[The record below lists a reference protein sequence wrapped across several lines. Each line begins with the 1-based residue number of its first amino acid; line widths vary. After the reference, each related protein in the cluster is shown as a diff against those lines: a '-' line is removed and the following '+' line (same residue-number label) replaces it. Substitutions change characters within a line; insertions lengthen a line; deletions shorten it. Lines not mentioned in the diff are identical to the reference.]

1 MHFFFLAIYKCAWWF
16 KSSTLVIFTEMN
28 RQYDVFEITIID
40 IASVTKIGFSK
51 HDKPYENVR

>member
-1 MHFFFLAIYKCAWWF
+1 MC
-16 KSSTLVIFTEMN
+16 TGMN

-51 HDKPYENVR
+51 HDKPYENVRLRRFFHDFLTM